1 MVVDG
6 LDSGRNGQS
15 SLLLSVGCKLLR
27 LHARI
32 TATNN
37 ASSRLHDLPPSLSK
51 PSYERCQR
59 FTASL
64 PRELAHSLS
73 HLDSISSCVVNTAR
87 PLSSLSSSSSSPS
100 FSSSSATTSPQPAR
114 QNGHLLP
121 PPLVV
126 FIFWFTHQ
134 ELHRPNTPRL
144 SHLLTDL
151 PASFYSHFLCFVPR
165 LPYFGHDWQ
174 HQRQSKSSAFTS
186 SVVLSC

>member
-1 MVVDG
+1 MVDG

-15 SLLLSVGCKLLR
+15 SLLLSVSCKLLH

-32 TATNN
+32 TATN

-51 PSYERCQR
+51 PSYEHCQR

-64 PRELAHSLS
+64 PRELS
-73 HLDSISSCVVNTAR
+73 HLLSLLDSFSSCVVNTAR
-87 PLSSLSSSSSSPS
+87 PLSSLSSSSSSS
-100 FSSSSATTSPQPAR
+100 LSSSSASSPQPAR

-126 FIFWFTHQ
+126 LIFWFTHQ

-151 PASFYSHFLCFVPR
+151 PASFYSHFLYFVPR
-165 LPYFGHDWQ
+165 LPHFGHDWQ
-174 HQRQSKSSAFTS
+174 HQRQSKSSAFT
-186 SVVLSC
+186 